1 MSVDASDCTP
11 SVYFYIGPNDSD
23 DEDEG
28 FDNDCK
34 PISAD
39 RIPLLTQIWNDISTW
54 EEQHNPPL
62 ELAIKILRILQGLKM
77 TPHKHKRTIASY
89 DGYLNRRVAKVS
101 VAIQEYKE
109 LLCTQVFTILEG
121 KEQHGFSEL
130 NKEIQL
136 MKKQIHHAK
145 LLSSHKD
152 HNMCKQDLDLEM
164 EGPHIII
171 SEEKQP
177 NQRAAI
183 GEEDD
188 ESTIKCPYFCKP
200 IGRK

>member
-1 MSVDASDCTP
+1 MRGVKNIAH
-11 SVYFYIGPNDSD
+11 F
-23 DEDEG
+23 
-28 FDNDCK
+28 K

-152 HNMCKQDLDLEM
+152 HNMCKKHSLLRDIKRALVGSHQLRTQDLDLEM